1 MDIATIVGILFGT
14 GVVLAA
20 IFVGGDVTLFVDV
33 PSMLIVLGGAMAATI
48 IRFPLAGI
56 LSALLLGGRVAF
68 THRKI
73 VPRQLIEEI
82 AKLAEV
88 VRKQGPLGLE
98 NVEVDDEFLAKGMQ
112 YIADGY
118 DPTFIRESLE
128 RERDLNLERLEDG
141 QRIFKAIGDA
151 APAFGMIGTLVGL
164 VQMLANMSDPAS
176 IGPAMA
182 IALLTTLYGAL
193 IANLIALPIADKLSL
208 KSNIEELN
216 QTLVLDGIMQIRDAK
231 SPALIRE
238 MLIAYLPEKHRGEL
252 LDPAP
257 AAA

>member
-1 MDIATIVGILFGT
+1 MDFATIIGILAGT
-14 GVVLAA
+14 GVVTAA
-20 IFVGGDVTLFVDV
+20 ILVGGDVTLFMDL
-33 PSMLIVLGGAMAATI
+33 PSALIVLGGATAATI
-48 IRFPLAGI
+48 IRFPITGV
-56 LSALLLGGRVAF
+56 LSALALGGKVAF

-73 VPRQLIEEI
+73 EPRQLIDEI
-82 AKLAEV
+82 ANLAEV

-98 NVEVDDEFLAKGMQ
+98 SVEVDDEFLAKGMQ
-112 YIADGY
+112 MIADGY
-118 DPTFIRESLE
+118 DPAFIRDSLE

-164 VQMLANMSDPAS
+164 VQMLANMSDPAT

-193 IANLIALPIADKLSL
+193 VANLIARPIADKLAL
-208 KSNIEELN
+208 KSKVEDVN
-216 QTLVLDGIMQIRDAK
+216 QTLVLDGIMQIRDSK

-238 MLIAYLPEKHRGEL
+238 MLIAYLPEKHRGEMAE
-252 LDPAP
+252 PAP
-257 AAA
+257 A

>member
-1 MDIATIVGILFGT
+1 MDFATIIGILAGT
-14 GVVLAA
+14 GVVTAA
-20 IFVGGDVTLFVDV
+20 ILVGGDVTLFIDV
-33 PSMLIVLGGAMAATI
+33 PSALIVLGGATAATI
-48 IRFPLAGI
+48 IRFPITGV
-56 LSALLLGGRVAF
+56 LSALALGGKVAF

-73 VPRQLIEEI
+73 EPRQLIEEI

-118 DPTFIRESLE
+118 DPVFIRESLE

-164 VQMLANMSDPAS
+164 VQMLANMSDPAT

-193 IANLIALPIADKLSL
+193 VANLIALPIADKLAL
-208 KSNIEELN
+208 KSKVEDVN
-216 QTLVLDGIMQIRDAK
+216 QTLVLDGIMQIRDSK

-238 MLIAYLPEKHRGEL
+238 MLIAYLPEKHRGEIVEPV
-252 LDPAP
+252 PA
-257 AAA
+257 

>member
-1 MDIATIVGILFGT
+1 MDIATILGILFGT
-14 GVVLAA
+14 GVVGAA
-20 IFVGGDVTLFVDV
+20 IFVGGDVTLFTDL

-48 IRFPLAGI
+48 IRFPITGV
-56 LSALLLGGRVAF
+56 LSALALGGRVAF

-73 VPRQLIEEI
+73 EPRQLIDEI

-118 DPTFIRESLE
+118 DPVFIRESLE

-141 QRIFKAIGDA
+141 QRVFKAIGDS

-164 VQMLANMSDPAS
+164 VQMLANMDDPAT

-193 IANLIALPIADKLSL
+193 IANLIALPIADKLAL
-208 KSNIEELN
+208 KSKVEEVN
-216 QTLVLDGIMQIRDAK
+216 QTLVLDGIMQIRDSK

-238 MLIAYLPEKHRGEL
+238 MLIAYLPEKHRGEMAEPV
-252 LDPAP
+252 PA
-257 AAA
+257 